1 MLRTAHLKESSAYLK
16 KTAAAISSASVYLYS
31 VASVH
36 AQSAAPLIQRNKS
49 FVNENTK
56 VENIPTLLV
65 NIVSA
70 LAIVLAVLY
79 LMFGGIKLITARG
92 DRAAV
97 ESARKH
103 IFSAVIG
110 LVVVFG
116 TFLILQFL
124 FNVLGAENPLS
135 KGFTLPTVD
144 NVAPSTRP

>member
-1 MLRTAHLKESSAYLK
+1 MSKTAHIKNGL
-16 KTAAAISSASVYLYS
+16 AALTSASIYLYT

-36 AQSAAPLIQRNKS
+36 AQSAKPLIRANNS
-49 FVNENTK
+49 FVDANTK

-65 NIVSA
+65 NMISA
-70 LAIVLAVLY
+70 LAVVLAVLY
-79 LMFGGIKLITARG
+79 LMFGGIKLITAKG

-116 TFLILQFL
+116 TFLLLQFI
-124 FNVLGAENPLS
+124 FNVLGADNPLEGNFS
-135 KGFTLPTVD
+135 LPDINNVD
-144 NVAPSTRP
+144 STPAPR